1 MTPSPSIAYGIDYAG
16 SDCTVVRA
24 KKRGRSISFET
35 LVTAKQTSDP
45 AAASVFTS
53 IATEQQKGHAVIVS
67 AAPTQDSI
75 IRLLQSPFPSVAK
88 ARSVLPSL
96 LDVQLPFPLEQC
108 VCQFVLSPQ
117 PRGENIRAT
126 AVAIP
131 TDRISEL
138 IDHHR
143 LAGFDPDIID
153 AEAIALWRF
162 ARPLFAT
169 DKAPR
174 CHAVVYMGLDRTA
187 VVYGRGGEPS
197 ASLGARTGWRDDTDP
212 TALDKLTV
220 RIRQFL
226 AGAIGTSGETEP
238 DFIVCGPRARHG
250 MAGLMARLDVPA
262 NRHRLVEHAE
272 SWYAR
277 ALASSALLPDPWS
290 VNLRT
295 GSLEHPNQRQRT
307 SEANRGRHVVLRLAA
322 ILLIAVSL
330 GSSALIRKQHTG
342 LQQQVQN
349 TARELTGAPM
359 IPRGQELFIAEQFI
373 VSSTER
379 YRSYRQWFEPTAY
392 PLFARIMTAAFQAKQ
407 QLETVSVRAD
417 SILVRGSGV
426 DWNDPDRLA
435 RPMQQDGWNVEIE
448 REEAGRDE
456 RVHYTMRAKQ

>member
-24 KKRGRSISFET
+24 KKRGRTISFET
-35 LVTAKQTSDP
+35 LVAGKNPTDP
-45 AAASVFTS
+45 AVASVFAAIS
-53 IATEQQKGHAVIVS
+53 AEQQTGHAIVTS

-75 IRLLQSPFPSVAK
+75 IRLLQSPFPSVTK

-108 VCQFVLSPQ
+108 VCHFVLAPQ

-131 TDRISEL
+131 AEHLGAL
-138 IDHHR
+138 IENNR
-143 LAGFDPDIID
+143 RAGFDPDIID

-162 ARPLFAT
+162 ARPHFTSDAS
-169 DKAPR
+169 R
-174 CHAVVYMGLDRTA
+174 CHTIVYMGLDRTA
-187 VVYGRGGEPS
+187 VVFGRGGDPS
-197 ASLGARTGWRDDTDP
+197 ASFGARTGWRDDTDP

-226 AGAIGTSGETEP
+226 AGAIGTSGNTDP

-250 MAGLMARLDVPA
+250 MTGLMARLEVPA
-262 NRHRLVEHAE
+262 SRHRLVEHAE

-295 GSLEHPNQRQRT
+295 GTMEHPNQQQRAR
-307 SEANRGRHVVLRLAA
+307 EADRGRHVVLRLAA
-322 ILLIAVSL
+322 VLLIAVSL
-330 GSSALIRKQHTG
+330 GASALIRRQHTG
-342 LQQQVQN
+342 MQQRVQAS
-349 TARELTGAPM
+349 ARELTGAPT

-373 VSSTER
+373 VSSAER
-379 YRSYRQWFEPTAY
+379 YRAYREWFEPTAY
-392 PLFARIMTAAFQAKQ
+392 PLFARIMTAALQAKQ

-417 SILVRGSGV
+417 AILVRGSGT

-435 RPMQQDGWNVEIE
+435 QPMQQDGWSVEIE

-456 RVHYTMRAKQ
+456 RVHYTVRAKQ